1 MKFGEVATV
10 IFLTNQIIHH
20 ESHES
25 VALREKTKG
34 QGRSADYADYFVG
47 KTRGQGRS
55 ADGLAG
61 EWVSW

>member
-47 KTRGQGRS
+47 KTRGQY
-55 ADGLAG
+55 GLG
-61 EWVSW
+61 SNLDL

>member
-34 QGRSADYADYFVG
+34 VETIR
-47 KTRGQGRS
+47 R
-55 ADGLAG
+55 
-61 EWVSW
+61 WISW